1 MPDRVGNRGSTK
13 IVYDV
18 SMLLPLLA
26 VLSQM
31 HYEADVPV
39 AGGDYVE
46 VEFEVPAGTV
56 EIEIA
61 HSDGSDYDILDWGV
75 WSPEGFRGWGGGLED
90 NAIVGVEQSSRGY
103 IAGPITPGVWRVVIG
118 KAKLDDM
125 GHYSIDVECR
135 DNATLAVQPTRAYEP
150 IVLKQGRR
158 WYRGDFHVHSEQSG
172 DASATFA
179 QILDLAKQQ
188 RLDFVNL
195 SDHNTSSQVPLLNAF
210 QRTTTDVLF
219 LRGAEITTYAG
230 HGNSVGVGRYIDH
243 RIGVNGRTINDVL
256 DDVAAV
262 NGIFIVNHPGLELGD
277 NCIGCAWK
285 HADTDWSK
293 VTAIEIIT
301 GKWDVTEPIFT
312 PIALRLWDQKIE
324 EAQHLIAAVGGSD
337 DHRAG
342 AGTGTQDTPIGSPT
356 TLVLA
361 DELSEE
367 AIIRAVKEGRT
378 IVNLRGPDDPEVEFT
393 INGNEIGD
401 TFLAIEIRVHIRVIG
416 GDGMFAQVWRDGE
429 KLAQLDV
436 VGSDFTGEYIDETV
450 TEGRHRYRLELVEG
464 ANRRVVI
471 TSHILPS
478 FFVPIESCCNASA
491 RGSLVPALLAMF
503 GLAICTRRR
512 RCRGAARAA

>member
-1 MPDRVGNRGSTK
+1 
-13 IVYDV
+13 
-18 SMLLPLLA
+18 MLLPLLA

-46 VEFEVPAGTV
+46 VEFEVPPNTV

-90 NAIVGVEQSSRGY
+90 NAIIGVEQSSRGY

-179 QILDLAKQQ
+179 QILALAKQQ

-195 SDHNTSSQVPLLNAF
+195 SDHNTSAQVPLLNAF
-210 QRTTTDVLF
+210 QRTTIDVLF

-230 HGNSVGVGRYIDH
+230 HGNSVGTSRYVDH
-243 RIGVNGRTINDVL
+243 RIGANRTIDDVL
-256 DDVAAV
+256 DDVAAQG
-262 NGIFIVNHPGLELGD
+262 GIFIVNHPALALGD
-277 NCIGCAWK
+277 NCIGCAWQ

-293 VTAIEIIT
+293 VTGIEIMT

-312 PIALRLWDQKIE
+312 PIALRLWDQQIE
-324 EAQHLIAAVGGSD
+324 ASQHMIAAIGGSD

-342 AGTGTQDTPIGSPT
+342 MGTGSQDTPIGSPT

-361 DELSEE
+361 DDLSEE
-367 AIIRAVKEGRT
+367 AIIRALKEART
-378 IVNLRGPDDPEVEFT
+378 IVNLRGPDDPEIEFT
-393 INGNEIGD
+393 INDHEIGD
-401 TFLAIEIRVHIRVIG
+401 FFLTPEIRIHVRVIG
-416 GDGMFAQVWRDGE
+416 GDGMFAQIWRDGE
-429 KLAQLDV
+429 KLVQLDV
-436 VGSDFTGEYIDETV
+436 TGNDFTDEYVDDTV

-464 ANRRVVI
+464 ANRRVVV
-471 TSHILPS
+471 TSHIVPTFIVPFEGCCHTSPS
-478 FFVPIESCCNASA
+478 
-491 RGSLVPALLAMF
+491 GSLVP
-503 GLAICTRRR
+503 GLIVLVGLTICTRRR
-512 RCRGAARAA
+512 RSRGAATGA

>member
-1 MPDRVGNRGSTK
+1 
-13 IVYDV
+13 
-18 SMLLPLLA
+18 MLLPLLA

-46 VEFEVPAGTV
+46 VEFEVLAGTV

-61 HSDGSDYDILDWGV
+61 HTDGSDYDILDWGV
-75 WSPEGFRGWGGGLED
+75 WSPEGFRGWGGGLDD
-90 NAIVGVEQSSRGY
+90 NTIIGVEQSSRSY
-103 IAGPITPGVWRVVIG
+103 LAGPITPGTWRVVIG

-125 GHYSIDVECR
+125 GHYSIDVTCR
-135 DNATLAVQPTRAYEP
+135 DDATLTVQPTATFDP
-150 IVLKQGRR
+150 APLKTGRR

-179 QILDLAKQQ
+179 QIAALAKTQ

-195 SDHNTSSQVPLLNAF
+195 SDHNTSSQLPLIAAF
-210 QRTTTDVLF
+210 QQTERDVLF

-230 HGNSVGVGRYIDH
+230 HGNAVGTSRYVDH
-243 RIGVNGRTINDVL
+243 RIGFGGRTIGGVL
-256 DDVAAV
+256 DDVAAQDA
-262 NGIFIVNHPGLELGD
+262 IFIVNHPALELGT

-293 VTAIEIIT
+293 VSGIEVIT

-312 PIALRLWDQKIE
+312 PGALELWD
-324 EAQHLIAAVGGSD
+324 AQLAAGHRIAAIGGSD

-342 AGTGTQDTPIGSPT
+342 MGTGLQDTPLGSPT

-361 DELSEE
+361 DDLSEASIKA
-367 AIIRAVKEGRT
+367 AIREGRT
-378 IVNLRGPDDPEVEFT
+378 IVNLRGPDDPGVEFR
-393 INGNEIGD
+393 INDGEIGD
-401 TFLAIEIRVHIRVIG
+401 FMLTSAARIQIRVMG
-416 GDGMFAQVWRDGE
+416 GDGTFAQIWRDGE

-436 VGSDFTGEYIDETV
+436 TGDDFRGEHVDED
-450 TEGRHRYRLELVEG
+450 EGKHFYRLELVEG

-471 TSHILPS
+471 TSNIYATVIPANDG
-478 FFVPIESCCNASA
+478 CCNASA
-491 RGSLVPALLAMF
+491 RGSLVPVLLAAF
-503 GLAICTRRR
+503 GLTICTRRR
-512 RCRGAARAA
+512 RCRGAARAV